1 MSSPLIHKGSFCRD
15 GDDSNGGSQPLGLA
29 TLWGMFSCEL
39 QDTHQGR
46 QLAAFATLAAASVTF
61 CYDCV
66 TLVPLQAPRSTG
78 HSPNTH
84 TFLHTEEKSSLSN
97 FSHDM

>member
-1 MSSPLIHKGSFCRD
+1 MVVA
-15 GDDSNGGSQPLGLA
+15 QPLGLA
-29 TLWGMFSCEL
+29 TLWGMVSCEL
-39 QDTHQGR
+39 LSRHPSGE
-46 QLAAFATLAAASVTF
+46 AAGAFAALAAASVTF

-66 TLVPLQAPRSTG
+66 TVVPLQAPRSTG